1 MTMNMAVIDRITR
14 MLLAGAVAVL
24 YLADTISGAVAIMLG
39 VIAVIF
45 AVTSLVGFCPL
56 YAPFK
61 LSTSRDPR

>member
-1 MTMNMAVIDRITR
+1 MNMAVIDRITR